1 MEWNEPTHSPS
12 PMSLYPHHYHWQY
25 HRQYQYVGNIVRI
38 SIDSIANRTRHII
51 TSSFKLWRAEQTIAN
66 LKGKT
71 NIGFE
76 KTRSR
81 RWQSHSIFEKET
93 EDCEKRNRKRLD
105 STRLDSTQGTEKKE
119 SGTLTRRVL
128 SSNDRNICCP
138 AREGTRSSHEE
149 DHEKEAIGLS
159 TLDRD
164 NLHHHRHH
172 HHHHA
177 HRQHSMKIVLLSTVC
192 VDVVVLLVLIRT
204 GPVVSTL

>member
-1 MEWNEPTHSPS
+1 MEWNGPTHSPS

-25 HRQYQYVGNIVRI
+25 HRQYQYVGNIIRI

-105 STRLDSTQGTEKKE
+105 STRLDSTRRKAQKK
-119 SGTLTRRVL
+119 RRVGHSL
-128 SSNDRNICCP
+128 DEYYHPTIGTYVDPLGKAQEVHTKKIMKRRRLGYQPWIVIIC
-138 AREGTRSSHEE
+138 
-149 DHEKEAIGLS
+149 II
-159 TLDRD
+159 
-164 NLHHHRHH
+164 
-172 HHHHA
+172 
-177 HRQHSMKIVLLSTVC
+177 IVIIIIIMPTDSIPWKLFCLALYV
-192 VDVVVLLVLIRT
+192 
-204 GPVVSTL
+204 